1 MPEIERPNWMLSDSE
16 EEEREDDNNM
26 DKNIPKEPQ
35 GMADSIK
42 LKNLLKRRSVYG
54 DITQNATEAQLV
66 RLLVNTF

>member
-1 MPEIERPNWMLSDSE
+1 MLSDSE

-66 RLLVNTF
+66 RLLVNTFW